1 MNYIFLIIL
10 ILMNDFKN
18 ALNTYKFIITKEEGD
33 VVQLEYYYRGHTH
46 RVIYRSAKKTLKQ
59 NIKVKMELIMG
70 DRFKNEI
77 KLYVNEEINKLFP
90 KPKKMT
96 PEIKKIT
103 IQQQLLLKDLEI
115 EKLKNQ
121 VKVLTELLNC

>member
-1 MNYIFLIIL
+1 MT
-10 ILMNDFKN
+10 DFKN
-18 ALNTYKFIITKEEGD
+18 ALNTLQFELTREDDGN

-46 RVIYRSAKKTLKQ
+46 RVIYRSAKKTFKQ
-59 NIKVKMELIMG
+59 NIITKMVLLIG
-70 DRFKNEI
+70 DRFKNDI
-77 KLYVNEEINKLFP
+77 KLFVTGEVNKLFP
-90 KPKKMT
+90 KPKKLS

>member
-1 MNYIFLIIL
+1 MT
-10 ILMNDFKN
+10 DFEN
-18 ALNTYKFIITKEEGD
+18 ALNTFKFKLSLIEGD
-33 VVQLEYYYRGHTH
+33 TNGVVLEYFLPAVTH
-46 RVIYRSAKKTLKQ
+46 RGDTIRIFYRSCKKTFKQ
-59 NIKVKMELIMG
+59 NIKVKMERIMG

-103 IQQQLLLKDLEI
+103 IQQQLLLKDKEI

>member
-1 MNYIFLIIL
+1 MT
-10 ILMNDFKN
+10 DFKN
-18 ALNTYKFIITKEEGD
+18 TLNTYKFIITKEEGD

-46 RVIYRSAKKTLKQ
+46 RVIYRSCKKTFKQ
-59 NIKVKMELIMG
+59 NIKVKMELLMG

-90 KPKKMT
+90 KPKKLS

>member
-1 MNYIFLIIL
+1 MT
-10 ILMNDFKN
+10 DFEN
-18 ALNTYKFIITKEEGD
+18 ALNTFQFELTREEGN

-46 RVIYRSAKKTLKQ
+46 RVIYRSCKKTFKQ
-59 NIKVKMELIMG
+59 NIKVKMERLMG

-103 IQQQLLLKDLEI
+103 IQQQLLLKDKEI

>member
-1 MNYIFLIIL
+1 MNYLFLIIL
-10 ILMNDFKN
+10 VLMTDFKN
-18 ALNTYKFIITKEEGD
+18 TLNTFQFELTREEGN

-46 RVIYRSAKKTLKQ
+46 RVIYRSAKKTFKQ
-59 NIKVKMELIMG
+59 NIITKMVLLMG

-77 KLYVNEEINKLFP
+77 KLFVTSEVNKLFP

>member
-1 MNYIFLIIL
+1 MT
-10 ILMNDFKN
+10 DFEN
-18 ALNTYKFIITKEEGD
+18 ALNTFQFELTREDEGN
-33 VVQLEYYYRGHTH
+33 VVQLEYFSRGCYH
-46 RVIYRSAKKTLKQ
+46 RVQYRSPKKTFKQ
-59 NIKVKMELIMG
+59 NIITKMVLLMG
-70 DRFKNEI
+70 DRFKNDI
-77 KLYVNEEINKLFP
+77 KLFVTDKVNKLFP

>member
-1 MNYIFLIIL
+1 MT
-10 ILMNDFKN
+10 DFEN
-18 ALNTYKFIITKEEGD
+18 ALNTFKFELSK
-33 VVQLEYYYRGHTH
+33 LERDTQGTMLTYIYRGHT
-46 RVIYRSAKKTLKQ
+46 VKVLYRSAKKTTKQ
-59 NIKVKMELIMG
+59 NIITKMVLLMG

-77 KLYVNEEINKLFP
+77 KLYVNEEINKLYP

-96 PEIKKIT
+96 PEIKKLT